1 MSVLYTTTL
10 LDIEQ
15 VEILRKVKMVAEKVS
30 KSLVSDGR
38 VCTYSI
44 SEIY

>member
-15 VEILRKVKMVAEKVS
+15 VEILRKVKRVAEKVG
-30 KSLVSDGR
+30 KSLVSNGR
-38 VCTYSI
+38 VCTCSI
-44 SEIY
+44 SEMY